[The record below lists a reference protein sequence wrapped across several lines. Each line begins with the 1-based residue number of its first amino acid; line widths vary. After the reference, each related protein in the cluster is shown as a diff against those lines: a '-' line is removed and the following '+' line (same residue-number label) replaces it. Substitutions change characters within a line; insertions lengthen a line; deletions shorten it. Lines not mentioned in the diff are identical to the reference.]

1 MREFSYTPP
10 CRTFREASRQGVLG
24 LGLSIVKHVMAQHGG
39 MVTVDST
46 LGEGSTFT
54 LSLPLAEADHS
65 TPEILES
72 ADNS

>member
-1 MREFSYTPP
+1 
-10 CRTFREASRQGVLG
+10 
-24 LGLSIVKHVMAQHGG
+24 MAQHGG